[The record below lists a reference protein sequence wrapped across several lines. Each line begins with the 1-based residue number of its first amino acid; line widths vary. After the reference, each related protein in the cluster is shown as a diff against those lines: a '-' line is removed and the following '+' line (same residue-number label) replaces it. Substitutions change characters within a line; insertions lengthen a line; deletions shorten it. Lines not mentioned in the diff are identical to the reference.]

1 MPALTTIQ
9 LRRGTTAEW
18 SASLDPLALGEIGYD
33 TSLKKF
39 KIGDGTSLWN
49 SLGWATVLPGEVTL
63 TADLAETIDDRV
75 ASLIVAG
82 SNITTSYDDAN
93 NKLTINAS
101 ASLDN
106 EAVQDIIGNTIA
118 SGTGISVLYDDD
130 ITGKVTISLSDP
142 TIQTSDITDFAEGVD
157 DRVNSLL
164 VAGSG
169 VSLSYDD
176 PNHTLTISIGSHT
189 HKLADITD
197 VTASAS
203 EVNALDL
210 TTGAGTAEA
219 GKAIVLDSNKDI
231 TGIRNISATS
241 LTLSGDLTV
250 NGSVTTINSTTLTV
264 DDKNLELG
272 SVTSPTDSTA
282 DGGGITLKGTTDKE
296 FKWLDSTDAWT
307 SSEHLDLANGKVLKI
322 NGVQVLSAT
331 QYTGNAA
338 TVTNGVYTTDNGTV
352 TNTMLAGSISND
364 KLANSK
370 ITIGDTSI
378 NLGASATTI
387 SGLSSV
393 TSTSFVGA
401 LTGNAS
407 TATKLATARTINGTS
422 FDGTANIVI
431 ATIDGGT
438 P

>member
-49 SLGWATVLPGEVTL
+49 SLGWSVVLPGEVTL
-63 TADLAETIDDRV
+63 TTDLAEAIDDRV

-82 SNITTSYDDAN
+82 SNISTSYDDAN
-93 NKLTINAS
+93 NKLTISAN

-106 EAVQDIIGNTIA
+106 EAVQDIIGNTIVA
-118 SGTGISVLYDDD
+118 GSGISVAYDDSV
-130 ITGKVTISLSDP
+130 TGNVTISLSDP
-142 TIQTSDITDFAEGVD
+142 TIKSDDVTDFAESVD
-157 DRVNSLL
+157 DRVSSLL

-169 VSLSYDD
+169 ISLSYND
-176 PNHTLTISIGSHT
+176 PGNSLTVSLDSHK
-189 HKLADITD
+189 HVLADIND

-203 EVNALDL
+203 EVNTLDL

-219 GKAIVLDSNKDI
+219 GKAVVLDSNKDI

-250 NGSVTTINSTTLTV
+250 NGSVTTINSTTITI

-272 SVTSPTDSTA
+272 SVASPTDAGA

-296 FKWLDSTDAWT
+296 FKWKDTTDAWT
-307 SSEHLDLANGKVLKI
+307 SSEHLDLVNGKVLKI

-338 TVTNGVYTTDNGTV
+338 TVTNGVYTTDTGTI
-352 TNTMLAGSISND
+352 TNTMLAGSIAND
-364 KLANSK
+364 KLVNSK
-370 ITIGDTSI
+370 IIIGDTNI

-431 ATIDGGT
+431 ASIDGGT